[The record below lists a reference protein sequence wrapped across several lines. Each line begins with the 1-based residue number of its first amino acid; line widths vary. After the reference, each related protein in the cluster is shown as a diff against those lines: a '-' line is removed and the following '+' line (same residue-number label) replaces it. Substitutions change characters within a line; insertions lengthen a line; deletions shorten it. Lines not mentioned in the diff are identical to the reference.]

1 MTKTANPIATIIL
14 KTYLT
19 AFGTLDHRLFF
30 SMIYK
35 NPKNI
40 AANIHMINEKVPLPT
55 IYTATEYSN
64 ERIANSAYT
73 SLSLRITYTP
83 FAL

>member
-1 MTKTANPIATIIL
+1 MIKMASPKATMAL

-40 AANIHMINEKVPLPT
+40 AANIHMINENVPLPT
-55 IYTATEYSN
+55 IYTATEYNS
-64 ERIANSAYT
+64 ERIARMAY
-73 SLSLRITYTP
+73 SLRITYTP